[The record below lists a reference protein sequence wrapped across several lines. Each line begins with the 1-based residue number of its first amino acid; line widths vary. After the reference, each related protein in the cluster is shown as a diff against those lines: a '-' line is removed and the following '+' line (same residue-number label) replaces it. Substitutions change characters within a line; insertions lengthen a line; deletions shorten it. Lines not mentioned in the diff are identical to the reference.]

1 MDNPSHPIYA
11 ELRQLRST
19 FNRRLI
25 QPRAS
30 KRFGG
35 SFDQCER
42 SMLITL
48 LQCLCVSRSWP
59 AGAAG
64 AMTGVLRDRTA
75 ALFDLR
81 QKRREEQ
88 EFNAEKEEREQVLES
103 LKQRTDELHEK
114 IKEVEELYS
123 GFDMFLKDEDADQA
137 AEKAERERKDRLQ
150 KEAEIRRLK
159 EKYFNDVRLLMGHLE
174 SLLHFKA
181 QLCQR
186 ESEAQEQVDQQR
198 KAILT
203 LEDQYHLMRLHKNN
217 QLSQLQT
224 ELERTRS
231 EALTWERKWN
241 HIQETAAKKT
251 LLLGQIKMATLNLY
265 GMTED
270 EVEGEEGVD
279 VNDTD
284 KQLDKVKM
292 FIQDHDDILKQ
303 HQTPSHRH
311 NDGQKRKQQ
320 KRNKA
325 EKSIATHCKKY

>member
-1 MDNPSHPIYA
+1 MD
-11 ELRQLRST
+11 
-19 FNRRLI
+19 
-25 QPRAS
+25 
-30 KRFGG
+30 
-35 SFDQCER
+35 
-42 SMLITL
+42 
-48 LQCLCVSRSWP
+48 SRSDLEEQYAQSWP
-59 AGAAG
+59 VGAAG
-64 AMTGVLRDRTA
+64 AMTGGLRDRTA

-81 QKRREEQ
+81 EKRREEQ
-88 EFNAEKEEREQVLES
+88 EFNAKKEKRAQVLES

-123 GFDMFLKDEDADQA
+123 GFDMFLKDEDADRA
-137 AEKAERERKDRLQ
+137 AQKAERERKDGPQ

-159 EKYFNDVRLLMGHLE
+159 EKYVELMERKQELQRQVQRQTLYQDFMEWVVKMTKFDDVRLLMGHLE
-174 SLLHFKA
+174 SLLHFRA

-186 ESEAQEQVDQQR
+186 ESEAQEQADQQR

-203 LEDQYHLMRLHKNN
+203 LEDQHHLMRLHKNN

-241 HIQETAAKKT
+241 HVQETAAKKT

-303 HQTPSHRH
+303 LQTPSHRH
-311 NDGQKRKQQ
+311 DDGRKRKEQKRGKT
-320 KRNKA
+320 K
-325 EKSIATHCKKY
+325 KSIATHCKKD